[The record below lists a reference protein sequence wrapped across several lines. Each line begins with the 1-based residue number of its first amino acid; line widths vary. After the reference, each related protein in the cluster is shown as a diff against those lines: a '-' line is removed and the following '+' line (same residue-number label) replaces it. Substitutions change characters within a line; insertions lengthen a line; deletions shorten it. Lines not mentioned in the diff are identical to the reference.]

1 VSNVSQNTEQ
11 ELLQSCC
18 KGNRQAQFRLYQLF
32 SKKMMAVCLRY
43 AKSVPE
49 AEDIVQEGFIKV
61 FQHIQNFKGESKLET
76 WITRIM
82 VNTALNSNRRK
93 MYLFPMVD
101 VSDIQTPIQDNVLQ
115 DLSFESLLKLIQGLP
130 TGCQVVFNLYAIE
143 GYTHQEI
150 AELLNISEGTSK
162 SQYARAKELLK
173 KQIKAESENLKYGK
187 RG

>member
-1 VSNVSQNTEQ
+1 
-11 ELLQSCC
+11 
-18 KGNRQAQFRLYQLF
+18 
-32 SKKMMAVCLRY
+32 
-43 AKSVPE
+43 
-49 AEDIVQEGFIKV
+49 
-61 FQHIQNFKGESKLET
+61 
-76 WITRIM
+76 
-82 VNTALNSNRRK
+82 
-93 MYLFPMVD
+93 
-101 VSDIQTPIQDNVLQ
+101 LQ